1 MEVFDNKQSWIKRLY
16 HDDPE
21 QISFHPI
28 QITNY
33 LYRKLDQKSRGSIPL
48 DPFRLMEILKS
59 EDEKVYFLYYDKNQ
73 RLIGFAIVTIID
85 QVEDAGITVHVD
97 FAVTPFKNS
106 LQFYQVIEKKIIDLL
121 FYDYFFIVFR
131 IHPVNDR
138 IFNMLLKKMDYSI
151 VGDPED
157 NNLIKIIEFTPKQQ

>member
-1 MEVFDNKQSWIKRLY
+1 
-16 HDDPE
+16 
-21 QISFHPI
+21 
-28 QITNY
+28 
-33 LYRKLDQKSRGSIPL
+33 
-48 DPFRLMEILKS
+48 MEILKS

-106 LQFYQVIEKKIIDLL
+106 LQFYQEIEKKIIDLL